1 MSLQLITGSSAG
13 EAAPYGDGPARP
25 VGAAGGRGE
34 VDLLSLSPL
43 RADVERP
50 AMAVE
55 HVQIRIISLLEE
67 AANSFEQLETL
78 ANRFLREIPAASV
91 DAVEVKSLERDF
103 VGTDNEP
110 GSEMDHVVYIR
121 YRTDKVEED

>member
-1 MSLQLITGSSAG
+1 
-13 EAAPYGDGPARP
+13 
-25 VGAAGGRGE
+25 
-34 VDLLSLSPL
+34 
-43 RADVERP
+43 
-50 AMAVE
+50 MAVE

-91 DAVEVKSLERDF
+91 DQVEVKSLERDF

-110 GSEMDHVVYIR
+110 GSEMDHVVYIK
-121 YRTDKVEED
+121 YRTDQVEED

>member
-1 MSLQLITGSSAG
+1 
-13 EAAPYGDGPARP
+13 
-25 VGAAGGRGE
+25 
-34 VDLLSLSPL
+34 
-43 RADVERP
+43 
-50 AMAVE
+50 MAVE

-121 YRTDKVEED
+121 YRTDQVEED